1 MFQFLSSKTQL
12 PGTDS
17 DYGRIEPVAPAV
29 RMRAIDAEN
38 ERLNQASLAEGE
50 KNFPALGGLL
60 KKLQHLMDEIGL
72 YCEPSRMQG
81 QIIIDLKDAQG
92 RFIRRISAEQAMD
105 MLNDYDG
112 GYLAEA

>member
-1 MFQFLSSKTQL
+1 MFQFLSSKTL
-12 PGTDS
+12 VSGTDS

-29 RMRAIDAEN
+29 RMAAINAEN
-38 ERLNQASLAEGE
+38 ERENHSLAEGE
-50 KNFPALGGLL
+50 KNFPAFDGLL

-81 QIIIDLKDAQG
+81 QVIIDLKDSEG